1 MKSEI
6 ESGSRPPPFDLKVL
20 KSRPLFFLQ
29 VAGGRWPFRAIRG
42 SSLRARLH
50 ERRGLQRAVP
60 DLPPLHLRARALSRP
75 SHPPPQLD
83 AIRMRARTLTA
94 FPHATETCLALF
106 LADSSNRAVRLIPFG
121 RIAAKVDRILVPCFE
136 FFQRLA
142 TISLSL
148 SVNVRAI
155 QHGNF
160 RMQSGQIY
168 IGGMEILN
176 NCRWNELD
184 KNGMVTTG
192 VLVSLFYRKWIDGNE
207 WKS

>member
-106 LADSSNRAVRLIPFG
+106 LHRFFKPSRPSNPPDASVESLPKLTNFILCVKTKALHVLSTLIG
-121 RIAAKVDRILVPCFE
+121 
-136 FFQRLA
+136 
-142 TISLSL
+142 
-148 SVNVRAI
+148 
-155 QHGNF
+155 H
-160 RMQSGQIY
+160 IY
-168 IGGMEILN
+168 IN
-176 NCRWNELD
+176 RVQCY
-184 KNGMVTTG
+184 
-192 VLVSLFYRKWIDGNE
+192 VLISGWI
-207 WKS
+207 